1 MIDIPNITFGY
12 ALEVD
17 TTPDLLSLRIVRAIA
32 EHGTISKAARAL
44 GYSQPAL
51 SQHLTRAQSRIG
63 LALIVR
69 SGRGVRL
76 TEAGRA
82 LASHAVTILNA
93 VDAAS
98 AELAELA
105 GLSSG
110 TVRIAAFPTASS
122 TVIPR
127 LIRQLRQQHP
137 NLTVNYVEAEPPQA
151 LQLLRDGTADVAITF
166 SYPGDRADPH
176 LSRDG
181 AHTTVPLFTEPV
193 VLVLPDSH
201 PLASAD
207 RVSLGDL
214 ANDAWIAGCALCRGH
229 LLALCEVEG
238 FAPEI
243 ELETDNAL
251 AVLNFVS
258 RGLGVALLPQLA
270 LSSLA
275 LPEGVSIHAPQ
286 PSSERTIQY
295 VIQPGATRIPS
306 VATTIKTL
314 SALGGSAWGLQDYSE
329 SERTAR

>member
-1 MIDIPNITFGY
+1 
-12 ALEVD
+12 
-17 TTPDLLSLRIVRAIA
+17 
-32 EHGTISKAARAL
+32 
-44 GYSQPAL
+44 
-51 SQHLTRAQSRIG
+51 
-63 LALIVR
+63 
-69 SGRGVRL
+69 
-76 TEAGRA
+76 
-82 LASHAVTILNA
+82 
-93 VDAAS
+93 
-98 AELAELA
+98 
-105 GLSSG
+105 
-110 TVRIAAFPTASS
+110 
-122 TVIPR
+122 
-127 LIRQLRQQHP
+127 LRQQHP

>member
-1 MIDIPNITFGY
+1 MIGIPAITFSY
-12 ALEVD
+12 ALWMD
-17 TTPDLLSLRIVRAIA
+17 STPDLLSLRIVRAIA
-32 EHGTISKAARAL
+32 EHGTISEAARVL

-51 SQHLTRAQSRIG
+51 SQHLTRTQTRLG
-63 LALIVR
+63 LALVIR

-98 AELAELA
+98 TELAELA

-110 TVRIAAFPTASS
+110 TIRLAAFPTASS
-122 TVIPR
+122 TLVPR

-137 NLTVNYVEAEPPQA
+137 HLTVNYVEAEPPQA
-151 LQLLRDGTADVAITF
+151 LQLLRDGAVDLAITF
-166 SYPGDRADPH
+166 SYPEDRADPH

-181 AHTTVPLFTEPV
+181 GHTTVPLFTEPV

-201 PLASAD
+201 PLAQAEVV
-207 RVSLGDL
+207 RLADL
-214 ANDAWIAGCALCRGH
+214 ADDAWIAGCALCRGH
-229 LLALCEVEG
+229 LLALCNIEG

-243 ELETDNAL
+243 GLETDNAL
-251 AVLNFVS
+251 AVLSFVS

-270 LSSLA
+270 LSTLSV
-275 LPEGVSIHAPQ
+275 PEGVSIQAPQ

-306 VATTIKTL
+306 VVTTIAAL
-314 SALGGSAWGLQDYSE
+314 RSLGGSAWGLKDYPE
-329 SERTAR
+329 SDRTAR

>member
-1 MIDIPNITFGY
+1 M
-12 ALEVD
+12 D
-17 TTPDLLSLRIVRAIA
+17 TTPDLLTLRIVRAIS
-32 EHGTISKAARAL
+32 EHGTISEAARAL

-51 SQHLTRAQSRIG
+51 SQHLTRAQTRIG
-63 LALIVR
+63 LALVVR

-82 LASHAVTILNA
+82 LASHAVTVLNA

-98 AELAELA
+98 AELSELA

-122 TVIPR
+122 TLIPP

-151 LQLLRDGTADVAITF
+151 LQLLRDGAADVAITF
-166 SYPGDRADPH
+166 SYPEDRADPH

-181 AHTTVPLFTEPV
+181 GHTTVPLFTEPV
-193 VLVLPDSH
+193 VLVLPDTH
-201 PLASAD
+201 PLAKAD
-207 RVSLGDL
+207 SVSLADL
-214 ANDAWIAGCALCRGH
+214 TNDPWIAGCTLCRGH
-229 LLALCEVEG
+229 LLALCNLEG

-243 ELETDNAL
+243 GLETDNAL
-251 AVLNFVS
+251 AVLSFVS

-270 LSSLA
+270 LSSLT

-306 VATTIKTL
+306 VATTVLTL
-314 SALGGSAWGLQDYSE
+314 TALGGAAWGLKDYPE